1 MTRIDMAM
9 IQHTAQ
15 FVAVNGKNFLIAL
28 SEREKNNPQFQFLRS
43 SSDNNEY
50 FKQLVEAYTNIIK
63 FNEKDVQRLQAYAES
78 KDNVLEL
85 CKQSYDYYRMK
96 QEQSKGS
103 KQKEQEKKQVVVDWN
118 DFELVETI
126 VFEGFKPKSGYS

>member
-1 MTRIDMAM
+1 MAM